1 MVKNMADRMNKGSLI
16 GLADVTGRPM
26 REGDVIHYRSF
37 RGVILYNEFEK
48 GFSILHVGAIRDM
61 DRFPSL
67 RADYLEGTGT
77 IGPEIISFWG
87 VRVVDNIDINPTQL
101 NNTSLLA
108 C

>member
-1 MVKNMADRMNKGSLI
+1 MNKGSLI
-16 GLADVTGRPM
+16 GLPDVTGRQM
-26 REGDVIHYRSF
+26 REGDVVRFRNF

-48 GFSILHVGAIRDM
+48 GFSILHVGAIHDM

-67 RADYLEGTGT
+67 RADYLECSGT
-77 IGPEIISFWG
+77 IHPETVSFWNI
-87 VRVVDNIDINPTQL
+87 RVIDNIDDNPSEL